1 MAQSM
6 KAISVDVVSDVICPW
21 CFLGKRRL
29 DKAIA
34 LLEDITVEVN
44 WRPFFLDPTIPAE
57 GMSRRTYL
65 EDKFGAERLKTLH
78 DPLIAAGKEDGV
90 PYAFDKI
97 TRTPNTMDA
106 HRLIR
111 WSHVGGKQHDVAERL
126 FMAYFSLGLDIGDR
140 AVLATI
146 AGEAGMDKADVSEKL
161 ENGTDIDAVTAEV
174 ERAYRMGVTGV
185 PCFILAQKQGLMGA
199 QPAEVLADAIGKLAA

>member
-1 MAQSM
+1 M

-34 LLEDITVEVN
+34 LLEGIKVEVN

-57 GMSRRTYL
+57 GMSRKTYM
-65 EDKFGAERLKTLH
+65 ENKFGAERLKTIH

-111 WSHVGGKQHDVAERL
+111 WSHAGGKQHDVSERL

-140 AVLATI
+140 AVLAKI
-146 AGEAGMDKADVSEKL
+146 AGEAGMDSAEVLAKL
-161 ENGTDIDAVTAEV
+161 ENGTDVDAVNAEV

-199 QPAEVLADAIGKLAA
+199 QPAEVLAEAIGKLAT

>member
-1 MAQSM
+1 M
-6 KAISVDVVSDVICPW
+6 KAISIDVVSDVICPW

-34 LLEDITVEVN
+34 LLEDIKVEVN

-65 EDKFGAERLKTLH
+65 ENKFGAERLKTNQ
-78 DPLIAAGKEDGV
+78 DPILAAGKEDGV

-111 WSHVGGKQHDVAERL
+111 WSHIDGMQHDLAERL
-126 FMAYFSLGLDIGDR
+126 FMAYFSLGRDIGDR
-140 AVLATI
+140 SVLAEI
-146 AGEAGMDKADVSEKL
+146 AGEAGMDKAEVSAKL
-161 ENGTDIDAVTAEV
+161 ESGTDIDAVNTEV

-199 QPAEVLADAIGKLAA
+199 QPADALADAIGKLAA

>member
-1 MAQSM
+1 M
-6 KAISVDVVSDVICPW
+6 KAISVDVISDVICPW

-29 DKAIA
+29 DKAIG
-34 LLEDITVEVN
+34 LLADIKVEVN

-57 GMSRRTYL
+57 GMSRKTYL
-65 EDKFGAERLKTLH
+65 ENKFGTERLKTIH
-78 DPLIAAGKEDGV
+78 DPLIAAGKADGV

-111 WSHVGGKQHDVAERL
+111 WSHAGGKQHDVSERL

-140 AVLATI
+140 AVLVKI
-146 AGEAGMDKADVSEKL
+146 AGEAGMDESEVSTKL
-161 ENGTDIDAVTAEV
+161 ESDTDIDAVNAEV

-185 PCFILAQKQGLMGA
+185 PCFIFAQKQGLMGA
-199 QPAEVLADAIGKLAA
+199 QPAEQLVTAIRALAA